1 MSALS
6 PEDRDLLASLDP
18 APVHPS
24 VEPWSH
30 LAAAG
35 SVEEAESQWW
45 LGVGIAVE
53 DGLVP
58 TPSGI
63 GMSEAAMAS
72 LVVAVVP
79 QDAGLAS
86 VLAERLHEVRC
97 ARQEWCQAYADD
109 LAVLDD
115 TLRLEALVGGGKNSE
130 WHWTA
135 CGDDVPEGWA
145 RVSEEAAPLGRLGLD
160 VVVREGWEA
169 QARAAGSITSV
180 VICPGGELGLRPWG
194 TLTHPGAV
202 QGAVRRAAAILEATA
217 DL

>member
-30 LAAAG
+30 LAAADA
-35 SVEEAESQWW
+35 VEEAESQWW

-63 GMSEAAMAS
+63 GMSEAAMSA
-72 LVVAVVP
+72 LVADIVL

-86 VLAERLHEVRC
+86 VLAERLHEIRC
-97 ARQEWCQAYADD
+97 ARQEHLQAYADD

-115 TLRLEALVGGGKNSE
+115 ALRLETLVGEGRTSE
-130 WHWTA
+130 WHWTV

-160 VVVREGWEA
+160 VVVREGYE
-169 QARAAGSITSV
+169 ARAREMCSITSV

-194 TLTHPGAV
+194 MYRHPGAV
-202 QGAVRRAAAILEATA
+202 QRAVREAAAVLEGQ
-217 DL
+217 

>member
-30 LAAAG
+30 LAAADA
-35 SVEEAESQWW
+35 VEKAESHWW

-53 DGLVP
+53 EGLAP
-58 TPSGI
+58 SPSGI
-63 GMSEAAMAS
+63 GMSEPEMAS
-72 LVVAVVP
+72 LVAAVVL

-109 LAVLDD
+109 LALLDE
-115 TLRLEALVGGGKNSE
+115 TLRLEALVGGGQASE
-130 WHWTA
+130 WHWLIS
-135 CGDDVPEGWA
+135 GDDVPEGWA
-145 RVSEEAAPLGRLGLD
+145 RVDEEPALLGRLGLD
-160 VVVREGWEA
+160 VIVRDRYE
-169 QARAAGSITSV
+169 ARARAVGSIASV
-180 VICPGGELGLRPWG
+180 VICPGAGELGLRPWG
-194 TLTHPGAV
+194 AMYRHPGAV
-202 QGAVRRAAAILEATA
+202 QRSVREAAAVLDGE
-217 DL
+217 